1 MKISILKKIFVLGL
15 MLTLINIVP
24 SICGNA
30 RNKTNN
36 YDINTITEEVI
47 FSDDFNDNSK
57 DYAKWTE
64 LFNEGEWWERNGQTE
79 FRLYEYDGHW
89 RYEGIETID
98 IPIEKMDLTQLT
110 IEAIM
115 DTHVDSHGANYVGQP
130 HMKVVDSSDPDNAY
144 IDVYFR
150 RDNGKVIVA
159 DSSGASKTIGYSDE
173 FRDFVT
179 IKIESDRYQVDV
191 GEHSSEW
198 ISRTIFPS
206 EFDLRLRIYIRLA
219 GDYPDLW
226 WMAGFDNVV
235 ISQNHQPNK
244 PTITGPESGGAGKS
258 LLYAASCT
266 DPDMDQLHY
275 LFDWGD
281 GNDSG
286 WVGPY
291 NSGDE
296 IYESHIWEAE
306 GQYALKVKARDE
318 NGLESVWSDPLIL
331 TVPRSRAI
339 TNPLLIRFLAAY
351 PNLFSI
357 FRYIQRF

>member
-1 MKISILKKIFVLGL
+1 MNKGILKKILVLGL
-15 MLTLINIVP
+15 MLALINIVP
-24 SICGNA
+24 SICGNTI
-30 RNKTNN
+30 NKTNN
-36 YDINTITEEVI
+36 NNPIAKEVL

-57 DYAKWTE
+57 DFGKWTE

-89 RYEGIETID
+89 RKQGIETID
-98 IPIEKMDLTQLT
+98 IPVTMEYNQLT

-115 DTHVDSHGANYVGQP
+115 DTYIDSHGANYVGQP
-130 HMKVVDSSDPDNAY
+130 HMRVVDSSDPDNAY

-159 DSSGASKTIGYSDE
+159 DSSGALKTIGYSDE

-179 IKIESDRYQVDV
+179 IKIESDGYQVDV
-191 GEHSSEW
+191 GELSSDW

-206 EFDLRLRIYIRLA
+206 EFDLRFRIYIQLA

-226 WMAGFDNVV
+226 WMAGFDEVE

-281 GNDSG
+281 GNDTG

-306 GQYALKVKARDE
+306 GQYVLKVKARDE
-318 NGLESVWSDPLIL
+318 NGLESLWSDPLIL
-331 TVPRSRAI
+331 TVPRNRAI
-339 TNPLLIRFLAAY
+339 TNHLWIRFLETY
-351 PNLFSI
+351 PKLFLL
-357 FRYIQRF
+357 FNFLQGLK